1 MEAIVGSGGES
12 HSFATTWL
20 LAPIF
25 GELERPL
32 PLVGYVPH
40 GQRGGGGSGQWVLGG
55 LFEGGGSQRGGAV
68 KATLS
73 VNLQPSNRPCLIVL
87 VTIQFMTLLGSDRL
101 CHVCMC
107 MT

>member
-1 MEAIVGSGGES
+1 MGSGGEP
-12 HSFATTWL
+12 HSFATRWL
-20 LAPIF
+20 LAPLF

-40 GQRGGGGSGQWVLGG
+40 GQRGGGGSGQWVLGW

-68 KATLS
+68 KATVS
-73 VNLQPSNRPCLIVL
+73 VNSYPSKILCLIVL
-87 VTIQFMTLLGSDRL
+87 VTIQFTTLLGSGRL

-107 MT
+107 MN